1 MYCDEIRPYWLL
13 ATKGY
18 GFSVEDIDMS
28 CPADLEPYSKAY
40 MLEQKETDSNM
51 WAWWGTY
58 GLSATLT
65 AIDRALNGNKARAKY
80 VEQPLS
86 NFEHLNSDKYS
97 ESHEECARYE
107 MEQRINL
114 LRQSG
119 LPEGPD

>member
-1 MYCDEIRPYWLL
+1 M
-13 ATKGY
+13 TKGY

-40 MLEQKETDSNM
+40 MLEQKEADSNM

-80 VEQPLS
+80 IEKSLNEQ
-86 NFEHLNSDKYS
+86 YS
-97 ESHEECARYE
+97 EDNEPKYKESNEEIAVYE
-107 MEQRINL
+107 MKQRINA

-119 LPEGPD
+119 LPESPD